1 MHFLYNLSFLDW
13 VGIIGSLLIAG
24 AYYGVSNNYFSPEKL
39 TYHLINLIGSLLI
52 LLSLYFKPNPGA
64 ILIEL
69 LWIFIASLGIY
80 NYYFK
85 KFDNFKSNW
94 FLRKYTLE
102 NQISASVAES
112 VDALDLKSRER

>member
-13 VGIIGSLLIAG
+13 VGIIGSLMIAG
-24 AYYGVSNNYFSPEKL
+24 GYYGVSNYYFSPEKL